1 VKQPIDYE
9 QIDQVAVITLNQ
21 PPVNAQSYALR
32 CGLRDAVDRAAAD
45 AAVQAIVIT
54 GHGKVFCGGAD
65 IMEFSTGEFV
75 SEPHLPW
82 LCEHIEG
89 VSKLLIT
96 ALNGAA
102 LGGGLEVAIIG
113 DYRIA
118 LPGVQLGLPEVTL
131 GLTPGAGGTQRL
143 PRRIEPRQAMEAI
156 VSGKLFNAQQ
166 AVEIGLVDRVIDAD
180 QDLRQAAVA
189 YARELLQQQAPLR
202 RCPDLN
208 PTGAALTPDWLQEF
222 RASIARKSKGFLA
235 PEQCIRAVEAAVTLP
250 LKEGL
255 ALEWRLFNECL
266 NSPQHR
272 AQRHLFFA
280 ERAARKIPGLG
291 PDVKPRDVQRVGIVG
306 SGTMGGGIA
315 MAFLAAGLEVTLLD
329 VSQEALDRGIAR
341 MKDNYAESVKRKR
354 MTQEQVDRQ
363 LALLKGSVSYDD
375 LAQVDLVIEAVF
387 EDFALKE
394 SVFKELDR
402 ICKSG
407 CILASN
413 TSTLDLDRLAAVTSR
428 PADVIGLHFFSPAH
442 IMRLLEVVR
451 GKVTAVD
458 VLATALQLGRRIR
471 KLPIVVGVCYGFV
484 ANRMIEPYRREA
496 MRLLLEG
503 ATPRQVD
510 EALTDFGMAMG
521 PLAVLD
527 LVGVD
532 VAFQVRDA
540 RRDAIAHDPSY
551 GRVEDEIFRLGHYGR
566 KNGRGYFI
574 YEGREQKD
582 DPEVVSLAQRLAG
595 ELGIKRRSDISATE
609 ILERCVFSMI
619 DEGARILEEGI
630 AYRAGDCD
638 LIYTNGFG
646 FPVWRGGPM
655 HFAGEIGLDRILERL
670 NHYRQVLGAYGEMWF
685 QPSALLQSL
694 APTGRTFND
703 YDSDLGK

>member
-1 VKQPIDYE
+1 MKTPIDYE
-9 QIDQVAVITLNQ
+9 VISGIAIITLNQ
-21 PPVNAQSYALR
+21 PPVNAQGYALR
-32 CGLRDAVDRAAAD
+32 CGLRDAIDRAAD
-45 AAVQAIVIT
+45 DTAVQAVVIT

-65 IMEFSTGEFV
+65 ILEFSTGEFV

-82 LCEHIEG
+82 LCEHIEE
-89 VSKLLIT
+89 VPKLLIT

-143 PRRIEPRQAMEAI
+143 PRRIDPRQALEAI
-156 VSGKLFNAQQ
+156 VSGKTFTAQQ
-166 AVEIGLVDRVIDAD
+166 AMELGLVDKLIDSGA
-180 QDLRQAAVA
+180 DLRQAAVA
-189 YARELLQQQAPLR
+189 YAQELLQKQAPLR
-202 RCPDLN
+202 RCPDLS
-208 PTGAALTPDWLQEF
+208 PVAEALTQEWMQEF

-291 PDVKPRDVQRVGIVG
+291 PDIKSRDIQRVGIIG

-315 MAFLAAGLEVTLLD
+315 MAFLGAGFEVTLLD

-341 MKDNYAESVKRKR
+341 MKDNYAESMKRKR
-354 MTQEQVDRQ
+354 MTQEQFEKQ
-363 LALLKGSVSYDD
+363 MALLNGSTDYAD

-394 SVFKELDR
+394 KVFKELDR
-402 ICKSG
+402 TCKPG

-413 TSTLDLDRLAAVTSR
+413 TSTLDLDRLATVTGR

-451 GKVTAVD
+451 GKETAAD
-458 VLATALQLGRRIR
+458 VLATALQQESPPLFVQLG
-471 KLPIVVGVCYGFV
+471 
-484 ANRMIEPYRREA
+484 
-496 MRLLLEG
+496 
-503 ATPRQVD
+503 D
-510 EALTDFGMAMG
+510 
-521 PLAVLD
+521 D
-527 LVGVD
+527 LV
-532 VAFQVRDA
+532 Q
-540 RRDAIAHDPSY
+540 
-551 GRVEDEIFRLGHYGR
+551 
-566 KNGRGYFI
+566 
-574 YEGREQKD
+574 
-582 DPEVVSLAQRLAG
+582 
-595 ELGIKRRSDISATE
+595 
-609 ILERCVFSMI
+609 
-619 DEGARILEEGI
+619 
-630 AYRAGDCD
+630 
-638 LIYTNGFG
+638 
-646 FPVWRGGPM
+646 
-655 HFAGEIGLDRILERL
+655 
-670 NHYRQVLGAYGEMWF
+670 
-685 QPSALLQSL
+685 
-694 APTGRTFND
+694 
-703 YDSDLGK
+703 

>member
-1 VKQPIDYE
+1 MKQPVDYE
-9 QIDQVAVITLNQ
+9 QIDNIAVITLNQ
-21 PPVNAQSYALR
+21 PPVNAQGYALR
-32 CGLRDAVDRAAAD
+32 CGLRDAVDKAGAD
-45 AAVQAIVIT
+45 PAIQAIVIT

-65 IMEFSTGEFV
+65 ILEFSTGEFV

-82 LCEHIEG
+82 LCEHIEE
-89 VSKLLIT
+89 VPKLLVT

-118 LPGVQLGLPEVTL
+118 LPGVQLGLPEVNL

-143 PRRIEPRQAMEAI
+143 PRRIEPRQALEAI
-156 VSGKLFNAQQ
+156 VSGKLFSAQQ
-166 AVEIGLVDRVIDAD
+166 ALEIGLVDRLIDTD
-180 QDLRQAAVA
+180 QDLRQAAVDFA
-189 YARELLQQQAPLR
+189 QDLLQKQAPLR
-202 RCPDLN
+202 RCPDLS
-208 PTGAALTPDWLQEF
+208 PAAAALTPEWLQDF

-235 PEQCIRAVEAAVTLP
+235 PEQCIRAVEAAVSLP

-291 PDVKPRDVQRVGIVG
+291 PDIKARDIQRVGIIG

-315 MAFLAAGLEVTLLD
+315 MAFLGVGIEVTLLD
-329 VSQEALDRGIAR
+329 VSGEALDRGIAR
-341 MKDNYAESVKRKR
+341 MKDNYAESMKRKR
-354 MTQEQVDRQ
+354 MTQEQLDQ
-363 LALLKGSVSYDD
+363 QMALLKGSTSYAD
-375 LAQVDLVIEAVF
+375 LAQADLVIEAVF

-394 SVFKELDR
+394 KVFKELDR
-402 ICKSG
+402 SCKPG

-413 TSTLDLDRLAAVTSR
+413 TSTLDLDRLAAVTGR

-451 GKVTAVD
+451 GKETAVD

-484 ANRMIEPYRREA
+484 ANRMIEPYRRES

-503 ATPRQVD
+503 ATPAQVD
-510 EALTDFGMAMG
+510 DALTDFGMAMG
-521 PLAVLD
+521 SLAVLD

-551 GRVEDEIFRLGHYGR
+551 GRVEDEIYRLGHYGR

-574 YEGREQKD
+574 YEGREQKE
-582 DPEVVSLAQRLAG
+582 DPEVISLAERLAG
-595 ELGIKRRSDISATE
+595 ELGIKRRNDISATE
-609 ILERCVFSMI
+609 ILERCVYSMI

-655 HFAGEIGLDRILERL
+655 HYAGEVGLDKILERL
-670 NHYRQVLGAYGEMWF
+670 NHYRRALGAYGEMWF
-685 QPSALLQSL
+685 QPSTLLQSL

-703 YDSDLGK
+703 YDSDLEK